1 MSRLFVSIIP
11 TNSCVASFQ
20 SPWVPAA
27 SFPENPLH
35 HNAISFQ
42 QPRPERNI
50 RDVNEAKAARRAEIE
65 RRCGALDPPLLPNV
79 LGHMDTFQAAIQI
92 SQPLSEQ
99 AWQVLK
105 PRLLTQR
112 AYAERREKDRVEQSQ
127 LLQAEYKQRRQQ
139 EAQLK
144 ETKESLDREWASIQ
158 TPIRNQIAEFAD
170 EIVDTKWARG
180 KSVTKDNS
188 PKFAADVLLHVR
200 KRFYDEV
207 ARENEDNKSI
217 GEKFKIDNSDS
228 APSRIL
234 ILENMKWL
242 FDTKIKPLTEHFQ
255 KELFLCNGC
264 EGNFKFYG
272 LDSVV
277 QHYAAKHTHDLSL
290 GTQVVHWR
298 AEWPEHPP
306 FHPHPSVAKA
316 AYYKIPTP
324 QISSLHGPS
333 MRDSPVP
340 INPEGYGQLTSPAT
354 HPGQQSYN
362 SSQYSPR
369 AYPEPYAQVF
379 LPDRNY
385 SPPAT
390 QNYLQPTPGAP
401 GHIQDFPQNT
411 NFGPVYLAPGR
422 ITYNTMYTNNGFQPS
437 HSGGISQAEHS
448 ALSGYASMDGYAQ
461 DQKSLGWHG
470 FDSFSR
476 AHGGTSSAQHQP
488 SIQTRPLNFQ
498 QSYADQS
505 RDVTGQS
512 TELYQH
518 QVDEMAKHARDVWF
532 ATSGIKDIPQS
543 VRIFVVIQHMVA
555 RYKELYS
562 SEPSLAM
569 FVDGL
574 DHNTLMRPVRS
585 LNGLAC
591 KVCVTNG
598 IGANGEP
605 NSYTPLPTGD
615 RRLYTLPHLLNHFR
629 TAHLEPLQSFASPMA
644 GMENPRLDWKVDM
657 IELPEQ
663 SLIADLT
670 EKPGLDNAKLELIAR
685 VFPGVFP
692 SPLPRVGA
700 PGNVGPVPVYTGGFD
715 MGTRQLSKIVPETFP
730 DSPPRGEVRN
740 ENQQF
745 NRSYSSF
752 RELSQPARSSEPPG
766 EDEYDPHRPA
776 LPSGVGLVHPRKSAR
791 TPSTDNEQP
800 STIHIRH
807 RDFHYVPSD
816 TADRSRSTYSGP
828 PIRRIAG
835 DHHSVQYYEPNSNTR
850 SRVSPQHRIEALPE
864 DHFIN
869 EEGGPR
875 EQKTLEKLNG
885 HGAVADSSAKHTRIS
900 EDRELRDGS
909 ASFKQRQ
916 RSLSINEGASAAD
929 QFLDNL
935 ASSSDLNSG
944 QKIVPLDREGTRSVA
959 RREELSQDRYRKQQA
974 DATAESQGWIVD
986 VASGQRHEPDADAV
1000 SMRKDSSKGRG
1011 YEELSSPHG
1020 RHNDHQY
1027 DENYRL
1033 ASQTQRP
1040 PTENR
1045 VERRSPETYAAYE
1058 TPRQT
1063 IIQDRYETRGGFI
1076 EGSHMR
1082 DGSFHMAPTPRYRS
1096 RSRSPRPIPLGT
1108 TYYRARSPADDHR
1121 HESVY
1126 HIRSPP
1132 LRKDVHS
1139 QRIIS
1144 YDYPVQDRY
1153 EYVDDR
1159 KIAHNQLRPRVE
1171 LVPVRLRESAP
1182 IEPSR
1187 FVIAQ
1192 PTEMRPQPDY
1202 VRFDRGYTGEPI
1214 YERHGQIYHA
1224 DPGSYHPQQGHGAP
1238 TFSQGYRY

>member
-1 MSRLFVSIIP
+1 M
-11 TNSCVASFQ
+11 
-20 SPWVPAA
+20 
-27 SFPENPLH
+27 E
-35 HNAISFQ
+35 
-42 QPRPERNI
+42 
-50 RDVNEAKAARRAEIE
+50 
-65 RRCGALDPPLLPNV
+65 
-79 LGHMDTFQAAIQI
+79 TFQAAIQI

-158 TPIRNQIAEFAD
+158 TPIRNQIAEYAD
-170 EIVDTKWARG
+170 EIIETKWARG

-188 PKFAADVLLHVR
+188 PKFAADVLLYAR

-207 ARENEDNKSI
+207 ARDNEDNKSI
-217 GEKFKIDNSDS
+217 GENFKTDNPES

-264 EGNFKFYG
+264 DGNFKFYG

-298 AEWPEHPP
+298 AEWPENPP
-306 FHPHPSVAKA
+306 FHPHPSAAKA

-324 QISSLHGPS
+324 QTSSLQGLS

-340 INPEGYGQLTSPAT
+340 IKPEGYSQLTKPIT
-354 HPGQQSYN
+354 HPVQQSFN
-362 SSQYSPR
+362 SSQYSSR
-369 AYPEPYAQVF
+369 AYPEPYSQMF
-379 LPDRNY
+379 LPDRIY
-385 SPPAT
+385 SPSTA
-390 QNYLQPTPGAP
+390 QNYLQPAPSAP
-401 GHIQDFPQNT
+401 GHAQDFQPNT
-411 NFGPVYLAPGR
+411 NFGPVYVDPQRSA
-422 ITYNTMYTNNGFQPS
+422 YNNTVYTMDGFHPS
-437 HSGGISQAEHS
+437 HSGGFSQIEHS
-448 ALSGYASMDGYAQ
+448 AISGYVTTDSNTQ
-461 DQKSLGWHG
+461 DQKTLGWHA
-470 FDSFSR
+470 FDSFPRSN
-476 AHGGTSSAQHQP
+476 GGTAIAQHQP
-488 SIQTRPLNFQ
+488 DHQTRLLNFQ
-498 QSYADQS
+498 QPYPDQS
-505 RDVTGQS
+505 RDFVGQN

-518 QVDEMAKHARDVWF
+518 QIDEMAKHARDLWF

-555 RYKELYS
+555 RYKKMYT

-574 DHNTLMRPVRS
+574 DHNSLMRPVRS

-598 IGANGEP
+598 SGANGEP
-605 NSYTPLPTGD
+605 NPYAPLPTGD

-629 TAHLEPLQSFASPMA
+629 TAHLEPLQSFANTMA
-644 GMENPRLDWKVDM
+644 SIENPGLDWKVDM
-657 IELPEQ
+657 IELPEKP
-663 SLIADLT
+663 LIADLT
-670 EKPGLDNAKLELIAR
+670 EKPGLDDAKLELIAR

-692 SPLPRVGA
+692 SPLPRMGA
-700 PGNVGPVPVYTGGFD
+700 PGNAGPVPVYNGGFD
-715 MGTRQLSKIVPETFP
+715 VGARQLSKIAPETFP
-730 DSPPRGEVRN
+730 DSPPRGEVRI
-740 ENQQF
+740 ESQQF
-745 NRSYSSF
+745 NRSFSSF
-752 RELSQPARSSEPPG
+752 RELSLPARPSEPPG

-776 LPSGVGLVHPRKSAR
+776 LPSGVSLVHPRKSAM

-800 STIHIRH
+800 SKLLNRH
-807 RDFHYVPSD
+807 REFQYVPSD
-816 TADRSRSTYSGP
+816 AIDRPRSTYNGLP
-828 PIRRIAG
+828 TRRVAV
-835 DHHSVQYYEPNSNTR
+835 DHHSAQYYDPNSNTR
-850 SRVSPQHRIEALPE
+850 SRVSSQQRVEFLPE
-864 DHFIN
+864 DRFN
-869 EEGGPR
+869 DEQGGPR

-885 HGAVADSSAKHTRIS
+885 HGVIVDSAANQTHIS
-900 EDRELRDGS
+900 EDRELSDGS
-909 ASFKQRQ
+909 VSFKQRQ
-916 RSLSINEGASAAD
+916 QSLPANEGTSAAD
-929 QFLDNL
+929 QFLENL
-935 ASSSDLNSG
+935 ASSSDLNAG
-944 QKIVPLDREGTRSVA
+944 QKIATLDREGSRSIA
-959 RREELSQDRYRKQQA
+959 RRDELSQDRYRNKQV
-974 DATAESQGWIVD
+974 DASAESQGWRVG
-986 VASGQRHEPDADAV
+986 VASGQRHGADLAAV
-1000 SMRKDSSKGRG
+1000 SMPKDLSKGRNC
-1011 YEELSSPHG
+1011 EELSSPNG
-1020 RHNDHQY
+1020 RHSDHQY
-1027 DENYRL
+1027 DESYRSS
-1033 ASQTQRP
+1033 SQTQRAP
-1040 PTENR
+1040 NENR
-1045 VERRSPETYAAYE
+1045 VERRSPETYTAYE
-1058 TPRQT
+1058 APHPT
-1063 IIQDRYETRGGFI
+1063 IIQNRYETRGGFI
-1076 EGSHMR
+1076 EGPHMR
-1082 DGSFHMAPTPRYRS
+1082 DGSFHMAPTHQYRS

-1108 TYYRARSPADDHR
+1108 TYYRARSPSDDHR
-1121 HESVY
+1121 HEPVY

-1132 LRKDVHS
+1132 LRNDVHS

-1144 YDYPVQDRY
+1144 YDYPLQDRY

-1159 KIAHNQLRPRVE
+1159 KITHNQLRPRVE
-1171 LVPVRLRESAP
+1171 YVPVRLRESAP

-1202 VRFDRGYTGEPI
+1202 VRFDRGYPGEPI

-1238 TFSQGYRY
+1238 TFSQDYRY

>member
-1 MSRLFVSIIP
+1 MS
-11 TNSCVASFQ
+11 VASSQ
-20 SPWVPAA
+20 PPWVPVA
-27 SFPENPLH
+27 SYPENPLH
-35 HNAISFQ
+35 RNTILFPH
-42 QPRPERNI
+42 RPERNI

-65 RRCGALDPPLLPNV
+65 RRCAALDPPLLPNV
-79 LGHMDTFQAAIQI
+79 LGHMETFQAAIQI

-99 AWQVLK
+99 AWQVLR

-127 LLQAEYKQRRQQ
+127 LQQAEYKQRRQQ

-158 TPIRNQIAEFAD
+158 MPIRNQIAEFAD
-170 EIVDTKWARG
+170 EIIETNWARG

-188 PKFAADVLLHVR
+188 PKFAADVLLYVR

-207 ARENEDNKSI
+207 ARELEDNKPI
-217 GEKFKIDNSDS
+217 GGNFKTDKPDS
-228 APSRIL
+228 APNRIL

-264 EGNFKFYG
+264 DGNFKFYG

-324 QISSLHGPS
+324 QISSLQGLPL
-333 MRDSPVP
+333 RDSPHP
-340 INPEGYGQLTSPAT
+340 IHQEGYGHLTNPIAHPA
-354 HPGQQSYN
+354 QQSF

-369 AYPEPYAQVF
+369 AYQEPYAQIF

-390 QNYLQPTPGAP
+390 QNYLQSGPGVS
-401 GHIQDFPQNT
+401 GHAQDFQNNT
-411 NFGPVYLAPGR
+411 NFGPVYVAPQR
-422 ITYNTMYTNNGFQPS
+422 NTYNNTMYTNNGFQPS
-437 HSGGISQAEHS
+437 HPGGISQAEHS
-448 ALSGYASMDGYAQ
+448 SLSAYAPKDAYAQ
-461 DQKSLGWHG
+461 DQKPLGWHG
-470 FDSFSR
+470 FDSFPR
-476 AHGGTSSAQHQP
+476 NHGGTSIAQHQP
-488 SIQTRPLNFQ
+488 NLQTRPLNFQ

-505 RDVTGQS
+505 RDVTSQNA
-512 TELYQH
+512 ELYQP
-518 QVDEMAKHARDVWF
+518 QIDEMTKHARDVWF

-555 RYKELYS
+555 RYKEVYS
-562 SEPSLAM
+562 CEPSLAM
-569 FVDGL
+569 FIDGL
-574 DHNTLMRPVRS
+574 DHNLMRPVRS

-598 IGANGEP
+598 SGANGEP
-605 NSYTPLPTGD
+605 NPYAPLPTGD
-615 RRLYTLPHLLNHFR
+615 RRLYTLPLLLYHFR
-629 TAHLEPLQSFASPMA
+629 TAHLEPSFASPMA
-644 GMENPRLDWKVDM
+644 SIETPRLDWKVDM

-670 EKPGLDNAKLELIAR
+670 EKPGLDDAKLELIAR

-700 PGNVGPVPVYTGGFD
+700 PGNVGPVPVYAGGFD
-715 MGTRQLSKIVPETFP
+715 LGARQPSKIVPEAFP
-730 DSPPRGEVRN
+730 DSPPRSEVRN
-740 ENQQF
+740 DNQQF

-776 LPSGVGLVHPRKSAR
+776 LPSGVGLVHQRKSAR
-791 TPSTDNEQP
+791 SPSTDNEQP
-800 STIHIRH
+800 STSQIRH

-816 TADRSRSTYSGP
+816 SIDRPRSTYSGP
-828 PIRRIAG
+828 PIRRVAG
-835 DHHSVQYYEPNSNTR
+835 DHHSVQYWEPNSNTR

-864 DHFIN
+864 DRFN
-869 EEGGPR
+869 DEQGGPH
-875 EQKTLEKLNG
+875 EQKTMEKLNG
-885 HGAVADSSAKHTRIS
+885 HGVIVDSGKHTRIS
-900 EDRELRDGS
+900 EDRELKDGLPL
-909 ASFKQRQ
+909 FKQRQ

-935 ASSSDLNSG
+935 ASSSDLNPG
-944 QKIVPLDREGTRSVA
+944 QKIVPLDREGTRSIV
-959 RREELSQDRYRKQQA
+959 RREELSQDRYSKQQV
-974 DATAESQGWIVD
+974 DATADSHVWRVD
-986 VASGQRHEPDADAV
+986 VASGQRHEADPAAV
-1000 SMRKDSSKGRG
+1000 SIPNKDPSKGRS
-1011 YEELSSPHG
+1011 YEDLGSPHG

-1027 DENYRL
+1027 DENYRSS
-1033 ASQTQRP
+1033 SQTQRP
-1040 PTENR
+1040 PNENR
-1045 VERRSPETYAAYE
+1045 VERRSPETYTAYE
-1058 TPRQT
+1058 APHQT
-1063 IIQDRYETRGGFI
+1063 IIQDRYETRGSLI

-1082 DGSFHMAPTPRYRS
+1082 DGSFHMATTPRYRS

-1132 LRKDVHS
+1132 LRNDVHS

-1171 LVPVRLRESAP
+1171 YVPVRLRETAP

-1202 VRFDRGYTGEPI
+1202 VRFDRGYPGEPI
-1214 YERHGQIYHA
+1214 YERHAQIYHA
-1224 DPGSYHPQQGHGAP
+1224 DPGSYHPQQGHGAS

>member
-1 MSRLFVSIIP
+1 ME
-11 TNSCVASFQ
+11 SF
-20 SPWVPAA
+20 
-27 SFPENPLH
+27 L
-35 HNAISFQ
+35 
-42 QPRPERNI
+42 
-50 RDVNEAKAARRAEIE
+50 
-65 RRCGALDPPLLPNV
+65 
-79 LGHMDTFQAAIQI
+79 AAIQI
-92 SQPLSEQ
+92 SQPLGEQ

-170 EIVDTKWARG
+170 EIIDTKWARG

-188 PKFAADVLLHVR
+188 PKFAADVLLYVR

-207 ARENEDNKSI
+207 ACENEDIKSI
-217 GEKFKIDNSDS
+217 GENVKTDNPDS
-228 APSRIL
+228 APNRIL

-242 FDTKIKPLTEHFQ
+242 FDTKVKPLTEHFQ

-306 FHPHPSVAKA
+306 FHPNPSTAKA

-324 QISSLHGPS
+324 QTSSLQALS
-333 MRDSPVP
+333 MRDPPLP
-340 INPEGYGQLTSPAT
+340 INPEGYGQLKNSVVHPA
-354 HPGQQSYN
+354 QQSHN

-369 AYPEPYAQVF
+369 AYPDQYAQIF

-390 QNYLQPTPGAP
+390 QNYLLPVPGPP
-401 GHIQDFPQNT
+401 GHAHDFQKNT
-411 NFGPVYLAPGR
+411 NFGQIYLAPQR
-422 ITYNTMYTNNGFQPS
+422 STCNTMYINNGFQPS
-437 HSGGISQAEHS
+437 HSGGTSQAEHS
-448 ALSGYASMDGYAQ
+448 ALSGYAPTDAYTQ
-461 DQKSLGWHG
+461 DQKTLGWHG
-470 FDSFSR
+470 LDSLPR
-476 AHGGTSSAQHQP
+476 THGGTSVAQHQTNP
-488 SIQTRPLNFQ
+488 QKRPLSFQ
-498 QSYADQS
+498 QSYADQG
-505 RDVTGQS
+505 RDVTGQN

-518 QVDEMAKHARDVWF
+518 QIDEMVKHARDFWF

-555 RYKELYS
+555 SYKKVYS
-562 SEPSLAM
+562 SEPSLSM
-569 FVDGL
+569 FIDGL
-574 DHNTLMRPVRS
+574 EHNSLMRPVRS

-598 IGANGEP
+598 SGANGEP
-605 NSYTPLPTGD
+605 NPFAPLPTGD
-615 RRLYTLPHLLNHFR
+615 RRLYTLPHLLSHFK
-629 TAHLEPLQSFASPMA
+629 TAHLEEPLQPFVIPVD
-644 GMENPRLDWKVDM
+644 GIVNPRIDWKVDM
-657 IELPEQ
+657 IELPEK

-670 EKPGLDNAKLELIAR
+670 EKPGLDDAKLELIAQ

-700 PGNVGPVPVYTGGFD
+700 PSNVGPVPVYTGGFD
-715 MGTRQLSKIVPETFP
+715 LGTRQLSKIVPETFP
-730 DSPPRGEVRN
+730 DSPSRGEGRN
-740 ENQQF
+740 EI

-800 STIHIRH
+800 STLHIRH

-816 TADRSRSTYSGP
+816 AIDRPRSTYNGP
-828 PIRRIAG
+828 PIRRVAE
-835 DHHSVQYYEPNSNTR
+835 DHHSVQFYEPNSKTR
-850 SRVSPQHRIEALPE
+850 SRVSPHRRIEALPE
-864 DHFIN
+864 DRFNH
-869 EEGGPR
+869 EQGGPR

-885 HGAVADSSAKHTRIS
+885 HSVIVDSSATQTRIS
-900 EDRELRDGS
+900 EDRELRDSS
-909 ASFKQRQ
+909 ASFKPRQ
-916 RSLSINEGASAAD
+916 QSLSVNDGASAAD
-929 QFLDNL
+929 QFLDKL
-935 ASSSDLNSG
+935 ASSSDLNPG
-944 QKIVPLDREGTRSVA
+944 QNMVSLDREETRSIV
-959 RREELSQDRYRKQQA
+959 RREELSQDRYRKQQV
-974 DATAESQGWIVD
+974 DATSESQGWRVD
-986 VASGQRHEPDADAV
+986 VASGQRLEVDPPAV
-1000 SMRKDSSKGRG
+1000 SMRKDPSKGRS

-1020 RHNDHQY
+1020 RHIDNQY
-1027 DENYRL
+1027 DENYRSS
-1033 ASQTQRP
+1033 SQTQRP
-1040 PTENR
+1040 LGENR
-1045 VERRSPETYAAYE
+1045 VERRSPEKYTAYE
-1058 TPRQT
+1058 APHPT
-1063 IIQDRYETRGGFI
+1063 IIQDRYETKGGLI
-1076 EGSHMR
+1076 EGPHMR

-1108 TYYRARSPADDHR
+1108 TYYRARSPTDDHR

-1126 HIRSPP
+1126 QIRSPP
-1132 LRKDVHS
+1132 LRKE
-1139 QRIIS
+1139 RIIS

-1159 KIAHNQLRPRVE
+1159 KIAHNQLRPRFE
-1171 LVPVRLRESAP
+1171 YVPVRLRESAP

-1202 VRFDRGYTGEPI
+1202 VRFDRGYPAEPI

-1224 DPGSYHPQQGHGAP
+1224 DTGSYHPQQGHGAP

>member
-1 MSRLFVSIIP
+1 M
-11 TNSCVASFQ
+11 
-20 SPWVPAA
+20 
-27 SFPENPLH
+27 E
-35 HNAISFQ
+35 
-42 QPRPERNI
+42 
-50 RDVNEAKAARRAEIE
+50 
-65 RRCGALDPPLLPNV
+65 
-79 LGHMDTFQAAIQI
+79 TFQAAIQI

-112 AYAERREKDRVEQSQ
+112 AYAEKREKDRVEQSQ
-127 LLQAEYKQRRQQ
+127 LLQAEYRQRRQQ

-144 ETKESLDREWASIQ
+144 ETKESLDREWASVQ
-158 TPIRNQIAEFAD
+158 NPIRNQIAEFAD
-170 EIVDTKWARG
+170 EIIETRWARG

-188 PKFAADVLLHVR
+188 PKFAADVLLYVR

-207 ARENEDNKSI
+207 ARESEENKSI
-217 GEKFKIDNSDS
+217 GENFKTDSPDS
-228 APSRIL
+228 APGRIL

-242 FDTKIKPLTEHFQ
+242 FDTKIKPLTENFQ

-264 EGNFKFYG
+264 DGNFKFYG

-306 FHPHPSVAKA
+306 FHPYPSVAKA

-324 QISSLHGPS
+324 QNSSLQGLS

-340 INPEGYGQLTSPAT
+340 LNSEGYGQLTNPVAHPAQ
-354 HPGQQSYN
+354 PSYA

-369 AYPEPYAQVF
+369 AYPEPYAHRI

-390 QNYLQPTPGAP
+390 QSYLQSAPGAP
-401 GHIQDFPQNT
+401 GHAQDFQQST
-411 NFGPVYLAPGR
+411 NFGPVYLR
-422 ITYNTMYTNNGFQPS
+422 STYNNTLYTNGGSQPS
-437 HSGGISQAEHS
+437 QSGGISQAEHS
-448 ALSGYASMDGYAQ
+448 ALSNYAPTDLYAQ
-461 DQKSLGWHG
+461 DKKTIGWHG

-476 AHGGTSSAQHQP
+476 SHGGASIALHQP
-488 SIQTRPLNFQ
+488 NLQTRPLSFQ
-498 QSYADQS
+498 QSYGDQS
-505 RDVTGQS
+505 RDVTGQNP
-512 TELYQH
+512 ELYQH
-518 QVDEMAKHARDVWF
+518 KIDEMAKHARDVWF

-555 RYKELYS
+555 RYKKVCLG
-562 SEPSLAM
+562 EPSLPM
-569 FVDGL
+569 FIDGL
-574 DHNTLMRPVRS
+574 DNNSLMRPVRS

-598 IGANGEP
+598 SGANGEP
-605 NSYTPLPTGD
+605 NPYAPLPSGD

-644 GMENPRLDWKVDM
+644 AMDNPGLDWKVDM

-670 EKPGLDNAKLELIAR
+670 EKPGLDDAKLELIAR

-700 PGNVGPVPVYTGGFD
+700 PGNVGPVPVYSGAFD
-715 MGTRQLSKIVPETFP
+715 LGSRPIAKIVPETFP
-730 DSPPRGEVRN
+730 DSPSRGEVRN
-740 ENQQF
+740 ENQQY

-791 TPSTDNEQP
+791 TPSTENEQP
-800 STIHIRH
+800 LHTRH
-807 RDFHYVPSD
+807 RDFHFVPSD
-816 TADRSRSTYSGP
+816 VIDRPRSAYDGP
-828 PIRRIAG
+828 PVRRVAG
-835 DHHSVQYYEPNSNTR
+835 DHPSVQYYERNGSTR
-850 SRVSPQHRIEALPE
+850 SRVSPQRRIEALPE
-864 DHFIN
+864 DCFN
-869 EEGGPR
+869 DEQGGPQ

-885 HGAVADSSAKHTRIS
+885 HSVIVDSSAKHTRIS
-900 EDRELRDGS
+900 EDRELGDGS

-916 RSLSINEGASAAD
+916 RSLSVNEVASAAD
-929 QFLDNL
+929 QFLDKL
-935 ASSSDLNSG
+935 ASSSELNPG
-944 QKIVPLDREGTRSVA
+944 QKVAPLDREGTRSII
-959 RREELSQDRYRKQQA
+959 RREEIPQDRYRKQQVDPIA
-974 DATAESQGWIVD
+974 DSQGWRND
-986 VASGQRHEPDADAV
+986 VASGQRHEADSGAV
-1000 SMRKDSSKGRG
+1000 SMRKDPSKGRS
-1011 YEELSSPHG
+1011 YEELSSPHR

-1027 DENYRL
+1027 DENYG
-1033 ASQTQRP
+1033 ASSQTQRP
-1040 PTENR
+1040 PNENIL
-1045 VERRSPETYAAYE
+1045 ERRSSETYTTYE
-1058 TPRQT
+1058 APHQT
-1063 IIQDRYETRGGFI
+1063 IIQDRYETRGGLI

-1096 RSRSPRPIPLGT
+1096 RSRSPRPIPRGT
-1108 TYYRARSPADDHR
+1108 LYRARSPADDHR
-1121 HESVY
+1121 HESFY

-1132 LRKDVHS
+1132 MRNDVHS

-1171 LVPVRLRESAP
+1171 YVPVRLRESAP

-1187 FVIAQ
+1187 YVIAQ

-1202 VRFDRGYTGEPI
+1202 VRFDRGYPGESI

-1224 DPGSYHPQQGHGAP
+1224 DPGAYHPQQGHSAS
-1238 TFSQGYRY
+1238 TFTQGYRY

>member
-1 MSRLFVSIIP
+1 M
-11 TNSCVASFQ
+11 
-20 SPWVPAA
+20 
-27 SFPENPLH
+27 
-35 HNAISFQ
+35 
-42 QPRPERNI
+42 
-50 RDVNEAKAARRAEIE
+50 
-65 RRCGALDPPLLPNV
+65 ALDPPLLPNILV
-79 LGHMDTFQAAIQI
+79 HMETFQAAIQI

-158 TPIRNQIAEFAD
+158 TPIRSQIAELAD
-170 EIVDTKWARG
+170 EIIETKWARG

-188 PKFAADVLLHVR
+188 PKFAADVLLYVR

-207 ARENEDNKSI
+207 ARENEDNKST
-217 GEKFKIDNSDS
+217 GENFKTDYPDS
-228 APSRIL
+228 GSSRIL

-264 EGNFKFYG
+264 DGNFKFYG

-298 AEWPEHPP
+298 AEWPELPP

-324 QISSLHGPS
+324 QTSSLQGLS

-340 INPEGYGQLTSPAT
+340 INEGYGQLTNPVAHSAPQ
-354 HPGQQSYN
+354 PYN

-369 AYPEPYAQVF
+369 AYPEPYAQNF
-379 LPDRNY
+379 PPDRNY
-385 SPPAT
+385 SPPST
-390 QNYLQPTPGAP
+390 QNFLQPAPGAP
-401 GHIQDFPQNT
+401 GHTQDFQQNT
-411 NFGPVYLAPGR
+411 NFGPVYLAPQR
-422 ITYNTMYTNNGFQPS
+422 STYNNTMYTNNGFQPS

-448 ALSGYASMDGYAQ
+448 ALSGYAPTDAYAQ
-461 DQKSLGWHG
+461 EQKTLGWHG
-470 FDSFSR
+470 FDSFPR
-476 AHGGTSSAQHQP
+476 NHGGSSIAQAQHQP
-488 SIQTRPLNFQ
+488 NLQTRPLTFQ

-505 RDVTGQS
+505 RDITGQNA
-512 TELYQH
+512 ELH
-518 QVDEMAKHARDVWF
+518 QPQIDEMVKHARDVWF
-532 ATSGIKDIPQS
+532 ATSGIKDIPSS

-555 RYKELYS
+555 RYKKVYS

-569 FVDGL
+569 FIDGL
-574 DHNTLMRPVRS
+574 DHNSLMRPVRS

-598 IGANGEP
+598 SGANGEP
-605 NSYTPLPTGD
+605 NLYAPLPTGD
-615 RRLYTLPHLLNHFR
+615 RRLYTLPHLLYHFR
-629 TAHLEPLQSFASPMA
+629 TAHLEQSFASPIA
-644 GMENPRLDWKVDM
+644 SVEKPRLDWKVDM

-670 EKPGLDNAKLELIAR
+670 EKPGLDDAKLELIAQ

-700 PGNVGPVPVYTGGFD
+700 TGNGGPVPVYTGGFD
-715 MGTRQLSKIVPETFP
+715 LGARQPSKIVPETFP

-740 ENQQF
+740 ESQQF
-745 NRSYSSF
+745 TRSYSSF

-776 LPSGVGLVHPRKSAR
+776 LPSGVGLVHARKSAR

-800 STIHIRH
+800 STLHNSRH

-816 TADRSRSTYSGP
+816 IIDRPRSTYSVP
-828 PIRRIAG
+828 HIRRVA
-835 DHHSVQYYEPNSNTR
+835 DHRSVQYYEPNSNTR
-850 SRVSPQHRIEALPE
+850 SLVSPQRRIEALPE
-864 DHFIN
+864 DRFN
-869 EEGGPR
+869 DEQGAPR

-885 HGAVADSSAKHTRIS
+885 HGVIVDSSAKHTRIS

-916 RSLSINEGASAAD
+916 RSLSVNEGASAAD

-935 ASSSDLNSG
+935 ASSSDLNPG
-944 QKIVPLDREGTRSVA
+944 QKIVPLDREGTRSIV
-959 RREELSQDRYRKQQA
+959 RREELSQDRYHKQQV
-974 DATAESQGWIVD
+974 DATADSQGWRAD
-986 VASGQRHEPDADAV
+986 VPSGQRHENDPDPIP
-1000 SMRKDSSKGRG
+1000 MRKDPSKVRS

-1027 DENYRL
+1027 DENYR
-1033 ASQTQRP
+1033 SSPQTQRP
-1040 PTENR
+1040 SNENR
-1045 VERRSPETYAAYE
+1045 VERRSPETYTAYE
-1058 TPRQT
+1058 APHQT
-1063 IIQDRYETRGGFI
+1063 IIQDRYEARGSLI

-1108 TYYRARSPADDHR
+1108 TYYRARSPPDDHR

-1159 KIAHNQLRPRVE
+1159 KIAHNQLRSRVE
-1171 LVPVRLRESAP
+1171 YVPVRLRESAP

-1202 VRFDRGYTGEPI
+1202 VRFDRSYPGEPI

-1224 DPGSYHPQQGHGAP
+1224 DPGPYHPQQGHGAS